1 MACSTRS
8 RPDPNPNPIPNL
20 NPDPNPNP
28 NPSPYPNPNPNPLD
42 KARRLG
48 HDMSK
53 VELVAHGGAPPPK
66 LDLDVAATPPA
77 ASALI
82 AKKG

>member
-1 MACSTRS
+1 
-8 RPDPNPNPIPNL
+8 
-20 NPDPNPNP
+20 
-28 NPSPYPNPNPNPLD
+28 
-42 KARRLG
+42 
-48 HDMSK
+48 MSK